1 MPAGSP
7 GVIAY
12 KTGEKDTGIEITLGG
27 GQSGTSN
34 GPFIVRSAAGGILVA
49 SGVLG
54 GFGFNGTSQAVR
66 SVSTT
71 PTTLNQGQGI
81 ILVDATAAP
90 ITLTLPAANSGV
102 VGGVLFGP
110 ILYIKKIDVSA
121 NAVTI
126 SRAGADTIEGAN
138 TMSLAAQW
146 DKVVLAADGVS
157 LWTKF

>member
-1 MPAGSP
+1 MPANTP
-7 GVIAY
+7 GVIEFRL
-12 KTGEKDTGIEITLGG
+12 GESDTSIDITLGG
-27 GQSGTSN
+27 SQANTSN
-34 GPFIVRSAAGGILVA
+34 GPFVIRSATGTILVA

-54 GFGFNGTSQAVR
+54 GTGFNDVSLKVR
-66 SVSTT
+66 NVSTT

-90 ITLTLPAANSGV
+90 ITITLPAANSGV
-102 VGGVLFGP
+102 VGGATFGP

-146 DKVVLAADGVS
+146 DKVVLVADGVS